1 MKLSLKQ
8 RLTIFDRAYDK
19 ATKVKPGGA
28 PSLFPMEEEVLQDA
42 LRLDWD
48 LRVAAKKIIR
58 EQDRVPTLQEVMVI
72 VKKELREKGRITKK
86 NEEVE
91 WDQEAEHYDYD

>member
-28 PSLFPMEEEVLQDA
+28 PSLFPMEEEVLRDA
-42 LRLDWD
+42 LQLDWD
-48 LRVAAKKIIR
+48 LRSAAKKIIR
-58 EQDRVPTLQEVMVI
+58 AESRTPTLQEL
-72 VKKELREKGRITKK
+72 VKILRKEGK
-86 NEEVE
+86 
-91 WDQEAEHYDYD
+91 A

>member
-28 PSLFPMEEEVLQDA
+28 PSLFPMEEEVLRDA
-42 LRLDWD
+42 LQLDWNI
-48 LRVAAKKIIR
+48 RVAAKKIIR
-58 EQDRVPTLQEVMVI
+58 EQNRVPTLQEVMAI
-72 VKKELREKGRITKK
+72 VKEGIK
-86 NEEVE
+86 
-91 WDQEAEHYDYD
+91 